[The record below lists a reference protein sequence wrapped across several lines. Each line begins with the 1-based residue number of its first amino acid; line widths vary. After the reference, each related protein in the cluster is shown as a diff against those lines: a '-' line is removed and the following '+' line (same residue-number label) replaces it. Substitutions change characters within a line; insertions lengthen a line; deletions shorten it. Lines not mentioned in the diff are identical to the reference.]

1 MSTADALQD
10 DLRTAYAR
18 FLARRSRLRRMAAVT
33 ILGAVTALVVA
44 TAGIGAAR
52 LLGWP
57 APERV
62 KQEIAAVDRGMPADL
77 RLNPDVERARAV
89 ASTPSATLYS
99 ASLRDGGSCTEIVTD
114 GDRGRGATCATS
126 AAQGAEA
133 LELVAPSDE
142 ASAPDAPIVI
152 GGRLNAEAGAT
163 LEAAYADGST
173 DAVELGED
181 RYFLLEVPAA
191 QRASVHASGLELVAR
206 DRSGAVVGRGTLPA
220 DWDDAAVPDERA
232 PLFVSTR
239 SDESDFTK
247 VYGIEGHVGAA
258 GAAKLQLDY
267 GDGER
272 VAIPIRPD
280 GSYEYTVPRDR
291 IDAFIRPRMLVAT
304 DANDAVVASAPVAAV
319 AYWRGRDRRSP

>member
-18 FLARRSRLRRMAAVT
+18 FLARRAARRRMAAVT
-33 ILGAVTALVVA
+33 ILGAAAALALA
-44 TAGIGAAR
+44 TTGIGAAR

-57 APERV
+57 APDHV
-62 KQEIAAVDRGMPADL
+62 KREIAAVDRGMPADL
-77 RLNPDVERARAV
+77 RLNPDVAHARAV
-89 ASTPSATLYS
+89 ASTPSATLYA
-99 ASLRDGGSCTEIVTD
+99 ASLRGGGSCTEIVTD
-114 GDRGRGATCATS
+114 GDRGRGATCTTS
-126 AAQGAEA
+126 AAQDGEA
-133 LELVAPSDE
+133 VGLVAPSDE
-142 ASAPDAPIVI
+142 APGPDTAIVI

-206 DRSGAVVGRGTLPA
+206 DRSGAVVGRATLPA

-247 VYGIEGHVGAA
+247 VYGIEGHVGADR
-258 GAAKLQLDY
+258 AAKLQLDY
-267 GDGER
+267 GDGEQ

-291 IDAFIRPRMLVAT
+291 IDAFMRPRMLVAR

-319 AYWRGRDRRSP
+319 AYWRGQERRSP